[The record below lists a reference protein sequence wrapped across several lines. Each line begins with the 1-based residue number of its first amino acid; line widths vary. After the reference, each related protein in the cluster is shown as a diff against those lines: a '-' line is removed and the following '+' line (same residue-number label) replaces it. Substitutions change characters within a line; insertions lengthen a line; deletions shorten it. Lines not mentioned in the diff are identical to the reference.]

1 MIGVAI
7 MSLKAQLETDLK
19 NAMREGD
26 KPRRDALRMLLAA
39 IKQEEVDSRSRLDDE
54 GVTAVLNRQVK
65 QRRES
70 IADYERAGQ
79 PDQVEKE
86 RYEMTLIAD
95 YLPQMMSQE
104 EIEPIVAQ
112 IIADLGV
119 TDMKSM
125 GQVMSKA
132 MAELQG
138 KADGRLVSQVVR
150 QQLQNQG

>member
-7 MSLKAQLETDLK
+7 MSLKIQLETDMK

-26 KPRRDALRMLLAA
+26 KPKRDALRMLLAA
-39 IKQEEVDSRSRLDDE
+39 IKQEEIDSRTNLDDE
-54 GVTAVLNRQVK
+54 GVTTILSRQVK

-70 IADYERAGQ
+70 IVDYEKAGQ
-79 PDQVEKE
+79 PDQVATEQ
-86 RYEMTLIAD
+86 YEMALIES

-119 TDMKSM
+119 TDVKGV
-125 GQVMSKA
+125 GQVMGKV

-138 KADGRLVSQVVR
+138 KADGRLVSQIVR
-150 QQLQNQG
+150 QQLQK

>member
-7 MSLKAQLETDLK
+7 MSLKTQLETDLK

-39 IKQEEVDSRSRLDDE
+39 VKQEEVDNRRHLDDE
-54 GVTAVLNRQVK
+54 GVAAVLNRQMK

-86 RYEMTLIAD
+86 RYEMNLIES

-119 TDMKSM
+119 TDIKGM
-125 GQVMSKA
+125 GQVMGRA

-138 KADGRLVSQVVR
+138 KADGRLVSQIVR

>member
-7 MSLKAQLETDLK
+7 MSLKLQLETDMK

-26 KPRRDALRMLLAA
+26 KPKRDALRMLLAA
-39 IKQEEVDSRSRLDDE
+39 IKQEEVDSRTNLDDE
-54 GVTAVLNRQVK
+54 GVTTILSRQVK

-70 IADYERAGQ
+70 IVDYEKAGQ
-79 PDQVEKE
+79 PDQVATEQ
-86 RYEMTLIAD
+86 YEMALIES

-119 TDMKSM
+119 TDVKGV
-125 GQVMSKA
+125 GQVMGKV

-138 KADGRLVSQVVR
+138 KADGRLVSQIVR
-150 QQLQNQG
+150 QQLQN

>member
-1 MIGVAI
+1 
-7 MSLKAQLETDLK
+7 MSLKVQLETDLK

-39 IKQEEVDSRSRLDDE
+39 IKQEEVDSRSSLDDE
-54 GVTAVLNRQVK
+54 GVSAVLSRQMK

-86 RYEMTLIAD
+86 QYEMSLIES

-119 TDMKSM
+119 TDVKGM
-125 GQVMSKA
+125 GQVMARA

-150 QQLQNQG
+150 QHLQNQG

>member
-1 MIGVAI
+1 
-7 MSLKAQLETDLK
+7 MSLKVQLETDLK

-26 KPRRDALRMLLAA
+26 KPRRDALRMLLAG
-39 IKQEEVDSRSRLDDE
+39 IKQEEVDSRSSLNDE
-54 GVTAVLNRQVK
+54 GVSAVLSRQMK

-70 IADYERAGQ
+70 IADYEKAGQ

-86 RYEMTLIAD
+86 RYEMNLIES

-104 EIEPIVAQ
+104 EVEPIVAQ

-119 TDMKSM
+119 TDIKGM
-125 GQVMSKA
+125 GQVMARA

-150 QQLQNQG
+150 QHLQN

>member
-1 MIGVAI
+1 
-7 MSLKAQLETDLK
+7 MSLKTQLETDLK

-26 KPRRDALRMLLAA
+26 KPKRDALRMLLAA
-39 IKQEEVDSRSRLDDE
+39 IKQEEVDSRTNLDDE
-54 GVTAVLNRQVK
+54 GVTTILSRQMK

-70 IADYERAGQ
+70 IVDYEKAGQ
-79 PDQVEKE
+79 PEQVAKE
-86 RYEMTLIAD
+86 QYEMALIEG

-119 TDMKSM
+119 TDVKGM
-125 GQVMSKA
+125 GQVMGKA

-150 QQLQNQG
+150 QQLQN

>member
-1 MIGVAI
+1 
-7 MSLKAQLETDLK
+7 MSLKKQLETDLK

-39 IKQEEVDSRSRLDDE
+39 IKQEEVDSRSSLDDE
-54 GVTAVLNRQVK
+54 GVSAVLSRQMK

-86 RYEMTLIAD
+86 QYEMSLIES

-119 TDMKSM
+119 TDVKGM
-125 GQVMSKA
+125 GQVMARA

-150 QQLQNQG
+150 QHLQNQG